1 MYRETLRPDLRT
13 NSVSGQASKPPGSD
27 ANGKVN
33 RICNAF
39 LDVLRH
45 RKSTNLQN
53 IITAHICKIPP
64 DLEAGLTEVAKLQSK
79 VNFMNIVSTKAKKY
93 RRKSG

>member
-1 MYRETLRPDLRT
+1 MYRETLRPDSRT
-13 NSVSGQASKPPGSD
+13 ISVSGQASKTPGGNG
-27 ANGKVN
+27 NGKVN
-33 RICNAF
+33 KICNAF

-45 RKSTNLQN
+45 RKSMDLQN

-79 VNFMNIVSTKAKKY
+79 VTFMNIVSNKAK
-93 RRKSG
+93 